1 MTKKT
6 DVIGVGQKDGL
17 WERRIAQWERSDQ
30 SQQAF
35 CAEHGLAVS
44 TFQWWRSRL
53 KRGAKAQR
61 TPAFLPIAMGVSAV
75 QIELRSRTR
84 LRFEGEA
91 ALRAVDQ
98 LVARIK

>member
-1 MTKKT
+1 MTEKT
-6 DVIGVGQKDGL
+6 DVGAVARKDGL
-17 WERRIAQWERSDQ
+17 WGRRIAQWERSDQ
-30 SQQAF
+30 SQKAF

-53 KRGAKAQR
+53 KRGAKLQA

-75 QIELRSRTR
+75 EVELRSRTR